1 MVTMNCVY
9 DGKTDTV
16 ANFHSDSKKFSIKLS
31 NLFGQ
36 SILTEVGKN
45 LVNTLELSTD
55 FFLLQK
61 ELSFVEEMMNLIVRF
76 GTLPINNSS
85 DLAIK
90 IGFAKKGGILTPKDL
105 NDIAEICRRIKEEDI
120 PQMAENADKEANP
133 LYPVPRLMDAEQL
146 SRMFKK
152 VGGLH

>member
-1 MVTMNCVY
+1 MKNLY
-9 DGKTDTV
+9 DTLEFNKIQEKL
-16 ANFHSDSKKFSIKLS
+16 NLYIK
-31 NLFGQ
+31 
-36 SILTEVGKN
+36 TEVGKN

-76 GTLPINNSS
+76 GTLPIINSS

-105 NDIAEICRRIKEEDI
+105 NDIAEDI
-120 PQMAENADKEANP
+120 ET
-133 LYPVPRLMDAEQL
+133 
-146 SRMFKK
+146 SSK
-152 VGGLH
+152 VIF

>member
-76 GTLPINNSS
+76 GTLPIINSS

-105 NDIAEICRRIKEEDI
+105 NDIAEDIETSSKVISFVKKCEGNYYNTKDFIKDTPYFSYKIYINRRCKW
-120 PQMAENADKEANP
+120 
-133 LYPVPRLMDAEQL
+133 
-146 SRMFKK
+146 F
-152 VGGLH
+152 